1 MKLLLNALRLA
12 LTAVSRNK
20 TRSLLTILGI
30 LIGVAAVVSVT
41 TLASGASAKV
51 GGTIDSFGVNVL
63 FVSPQPTQTSGAK
76 GKATGRLTEND
87 AKALVREGASIGYAV
102 PFLSTQVQLVYREN
116 NASTMAAGSTLAYF
130 PVRKFEIEKGDKWTE
145 SDEILKAKVIVL
157 GATVVEKLFGAE
169 DPIGRT
175 VRIGVHPFRVIGVFK
190 KRGTSP
196 FGEDQD
202 DRILM
207 PVGTFRGRIMHTA
220 PGRVDMLIVSAKT
233 EDTVKRAEEQV
244 RAILAQRH
252 RIPEGGD
259 LDFQVNSQAEMR
271 AMQQGISSALTALLL
286 GVALV
291 SLFVGGIGV
300 MNIMLVTVTERTREI
315 GIRMSI
321 GARSRDIMLQ
331 FLIEAIVLTLLGGLL
346 GAVLGIGGTM
356 IVGRLLD
363 WDASPS
369 MWSILAALG
378 TSSVVGLLFGFM
390 PARRASLL
398 DPIDA
403 LRTD

>member
-63 FVSPQPTQTSGAK
+63 FVSPQPTQSSGAK

-102 PFLSTQVQLVYREN
+102 PFISTQVQMVYREN
-116 NASTMAAGSTLAYF
+116 NASTMAAGSTLGYF

-145 SDEILKAKVIVL
+145 SDEILKSKVIVL
-157 GATVVEKLFGAE
+157 GATVVEKLFGTE

-207 PVGTFRGRIMHTA
+207 PIGTFRGRIMHTS
-220 PGRVDMLIVSAKT
+220 PGRADMLLVSAKT
-233 EDTVKRAEEQV
+233 EDTVKRAEAQI
-244 RAILAQRH
+244 RSILAQRH
-252 RIPEGGD
+252 RIPEGGEV
-259 LDFQVNSQAEMR
+259 DFQVNSQAEMR
-271 AMQQGISSALTALLL
+271 AMQEGISTALTALLL

-331 FLIEAIVLTLLGGLL
+331 FLIEAIVLTLLGGVL
-346 GAVLGIGGTM
+346 GAVLGVGGTM
-356 IVGRLLD
+356 IAGRLLD

-369 MWSILAALG
+369 LWSMLAALG
-378 TSSVVGLLFGFM
+378 TSSVVGLVFGFM